1 MTKRGLMLGRF
12 QPFHNGHISLTK
24 QILSECDELVIII
37 GSAQF
42 NFIDRDPF
50 SAGER
55 VMMICEALKEAEID
69 LSRCYIIPVA
79 NDENNARWLAYLR
92 SMVPPF
98 DVFYSGNDFV
108 KYLVLSQDSHIVI
121 KNPTFAKKE
130 EYNGTYIRHLMQ
142 VGMPW
147 KHLVPHAVEKIIQQ
161 VGGIER
167 IKMLAGSDSNPQRW

>member
-1 MTKRGLMLGRF
+1 M
-12 QPFHNGHISLTK
+12 
-24 QILSECDELVIII
+24 
-37 GSAQF
+37 
-42 NFIDRDPF
+42 
-50 SAGER
+50 
-55 VMMICEALKEAEID
+55 
-69 LSRCYIIPVA
+69 
-79 NDENNARWLAYLR
+79 
-92 SMVPPF
+92 
-98 DVFYSGNDFV
+98 
-108 KYLVLSQDSHIVI
+108 LSQDSHIVI